1 MCGVVERLQ
10 TRGVDLRSWSHS
22 RRVVLICV
30 FLCYAFG
37 GHAFGQPGRSVAPY
51 LQERFGLTEPQ
62 VRGALGALLVF
73 CRDRLAKPE
82 FDDLAAQIPNAEQ
95 IMQETKLRGIVN
107 GPLDDLDDYEATLLS
122 LGIGQPLASQFA
134 PAVVEYLGVNG
145 YDHERDILAR
155 LVY

>member
-1 MCGVVERLQ
+1 MR
-10 TRGVDLRSWSHS
+10 RWSHPRS
-22 RRVVLICV
+22 VVLICV
-30 FLCYAFG
+30 LVCYAFG
-37 GHAFGQPGRSVAPY
+37 GYALSQPGRSVAPY
-51 LQERFGLTEPQ
+51 LQERFGLTEAQ
-62 VRGALGALLVF
+62 VRGALGALLVL

-82 FDDLAAQIPNAEQ
+82 FDDLAAQIPNADQ

-134 PAVVEYLGVNG
+134 PAVVEYLGASG

-155 LVY
+155 VVH